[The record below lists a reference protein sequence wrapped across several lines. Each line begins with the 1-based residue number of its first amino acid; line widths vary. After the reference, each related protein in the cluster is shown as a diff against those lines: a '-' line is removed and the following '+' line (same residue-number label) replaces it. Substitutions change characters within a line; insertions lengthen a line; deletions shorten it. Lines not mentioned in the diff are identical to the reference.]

1 MAKANGKKALVFGG
15 SGFLGSYVVD
25 ELRDAGHTVTIF
37 DLKPSAYAPDVPF
50 IQGDISDAASVLG
63 AVDGNALVYNFAG
76 LADLNRSIDRPR
88 DTLMLNVLGNLNVLE
103 ACRAHGVERYVYA
116 STVYVFSTEGAFYG
130 MSKKAA
136 ELTIEEYHRQFRI
149 PYTIVR
155 YGSVYGERADQQ
167 NRIHRLIHQALVEK
181 KITFLGDGSEER
193 EYIHGRD
200 AAKLSV
206 RVLEPEF
213 ENSHVILTGVE
224 RYRYADLLKLIQ
236 EILGRQVEIELQH
249 QDYKG
254 HYELTPYTFAPS
266 VGRKLVANPYVD
278 FGQGLLECIEHAYK
292 ELGFAKDLPRL

>member
-1 MAKANGKKALVFGG
+1 MTDNKRRALVFGG

-25 ELRDAGHTVTIF
+25 ELVAAGFAVTVF
-37 DLKPSAYAPDVPF
+37 DLKPSAHAPDAAYVR
-50 IQGDISDAASVLG
+50 GDIADAD
-63 AVDGNALVYNFAG
+63 AVRRAVAGHAIVYNFAG
-76 LADLNRSIDRPR
+76 LADLNASIDRPR
-88 DTLMLNVLGNLNVLE
+88 DTLMLNVFGNLNVLE
-103 ACRAHGVERYVYA
+103 ACKAHGVERYVYA

-136 ELTIEEYHRQFRI
+136 ELTIEEFHRQFGI

-167 NRIHRLIHQALVEK
+167 NRIHRLIRQALVDK
-181 KITFLGDGSEER
+181 KITFLGDGTEER

-206 RVLEPEF
+206 RILEPEF

-236 EILGRQVEIELQH
+236 EILGREIEIELQH

-278 FGQGLLECIEHAYK
+278 FGQGLLECIEHQYK
-292 ELGFAKDLPRL
+292 ALGFAKDLPRL